1 MMRTAE
7 RYIFEEL
14 GVEMPKGEIN
24 GSWFS
29 ENGLPMIVE
38 CSCCGMTMALPSAMI
53 DDDGHCFCSSC
64 SCEFDEP
71 IDIDD
76 DCGFDPYEGC
86 YTYDCQKL
94 STMRNLIKVIV
105 WFFVINFS
113 ICNHIWTDPVFY
125 WWIIEII
132 ILIISILMVDKPT
145 KKQYNKYKIKER
157 KPKGKGK
164 KV

>member
-1 MMRTAE
+1 MTHIEFIKANFTILAE
-7 RYIFEEL
+7 TENAILFDADGEICC
-14 GVEMPKGEIN
+14 EIN

-86 YTYDCQKL
+86 YTYDC
-94 STMRNLIKVIV
+94 
-105 WFFVINFS
+105 
-113 ICNHIWTDPVFY
+113 
-125 WWIIEII
+125 
-132 ILIISILMVDKPT
+132 
-145 KKQYNKYKIKER
+145 
-157 KPKGKGK
+157 
-164 KV
+164 